1 MASRVFVVNWQPV
14 AHTDLSPIHSTGFR
28 EGSTGPSRSPL
39 IGQAASFY
47 AWLVSDHQKDRACW
61 WHGRRFF
68 PMPCHQA
75 HPSSISD
82 GALSQ
87 LLDRDGGGELAGAP
101 GRQGPRRMSYHIT
114 SKFVNMVELFMRK
127 ENGEFYKI
135 REKCH
140 HHDTPMLLLSCF
152 QS

>member
-1 MASRVFVVNWQPV
+1 MTRKAPPLQSPMA
-14 AHTDLSPIHSTGFR
+14 
-28 EGSTGPSRSPL
+28 
-39 IGQAASFY
+39 
-47 AWLVSDHQKDRACW
+47 
-61 WHGRRFF
+61 
-68 PMPCHQA
+68 
-75 HPSSISD
+75 
-82 GALSQ
+82 ALSQ

-114 SKFVNMVELFMRK
+114 SKFANMVELFMRK

-140 HHDTPMLLLSCF
+140 HHDGPMLLLSCF